1 MKSLQLLVLACFAI
15 FLLTNCTEDDPTPQV
30 DEIELGAT
38 LTASMGSDLS
48 TQVYVNLSEG
58 ILTSVPVNTWEIAFE
73 NNGNAIKTNT
83 AKKVAVTYVEGQSF
97 DEISSDAGLVYT
109 YDAEDGDL
117 SNTALAGWEVNVPF
131 ILDMGIDQNGNTLGK
146 KKVIITSHTATGAT
160 LQFANL
166 DGSEFGN
173 SDLTFG
179 EGDFTFYSLISQET
193 VEVEPENW
201 DFVLTGV
208 SVRTGAPC
216 IALGGGAMPGINCD
230 VYRLSAAALTNHYDG
245 VEVAVDD
252 PFASLELNDDPE
264 SEKNLKTIEDSNFNS
279 LGMSDFYSIG
289 SSTSGDAIGR
299 SWLHIL
305 TPHSSGVYKIY
316 DFITYLVKD
325 QDGHFYKVRF
335 LAYKGGE
342 NAENGNPTFEYELIE
357 E

>member
-1 MKSLQLLVLACFAI
+1 MKLLQSLVLAVFAI
-15 FLLTNCTEDDPTPQV
+15 LLLSNCTEDDPIPQD

-58 ILTSVPVNTWEIAFE
+58 LLTTVPVNTWEIAFE
-73 NNGNAIKTNT
+73 NNGTAIKTNT
-83 AKKVAVTYVEGQSF
+83 AKKVAVTNVEGQSF
-97 DEISSDAGLVYT
+97 DEINTDGGLVYA
-109 YDAEDGDL
+109 YDAEDGDF

-146 KKVIITSHTATGAT
+146 KKVMITSHSSTSAS
-160 LQFANL
+160 LQYANL
-166 DGSEFGN
+166 DGTDFIST
-173 SDLTFG
+173 DLTFG
-179 EGDFTFYSLISQET
+179 AGDFTFYSLISQQS
-193 VEVEPENW
+193 VSVEPDNW

-216 IALGGGAMPGINCD
+216 VALGGGAMPGINCD
-230 VYRLSAAALTNHYDG
+230 VYRLSAAALINHYGG
-245 VEVAVDD
+245 VEVSVDD

-264 SEKNLKTIEDSNFNS
+264 SEKNLKTIEESNYNS

-289 SSTSGDAIGR
+289 SSSAGDAIGR

-316 DFITYLVKD
+316 DFVTYLVKD
-325 QDGHFYKVRF
+325 QDDNFYKVRF

-342 NAENGNPTFEYELIE
+342 NAENGNPTFEYALLE